1 MKNRRGLLQLEGLTE
16 RIVPAVSIRA
26 VDGDLII
33 SGIANTTTGFQRL
46 FLTVNADNTVQ
57 IRDGGTTGSTGT
69 DRGTYSVTGDLF
81 LNLSNRKDSVIISM
95 ENGSTLDGGIIANL
109 GNGND
114 ELTIQIPDDEASA
127 TIFGGVEV
135 NGGNGNDKMVV
146 FKLDTDEDETET
158 LTIQGGLSF
167 NGGAGNDTAN
177 INQATDADP
186 VVFGDSVTL
195 TRVNTVNIGITDTV
209 TIHGTTTINNAS
221 DKLVTNTITVGTT
234 AVSIAGTLAI
244 TGGQGNDTVTLDT
257 VSIVDVVPAEDEV
270 LEININLDR
279 GNNSLTMDAVTFG
292 MAGTDADF
300 AYTGGKGTD
309 EITFT
314 GTNAISG
321 DATFTLGNGV
331 NELTTNADTA
341 FDSDVTITGGAVADT
356 ITLSTATIL
365 GLLTATLGNGANEL
379 TSAGTIDGGLS
390 YTGGSNVDTVT
401 LSDGDNLAGDVS
413 ISTGAGAD
421 VVEISGTA
429 TVSLTSLTLD
439 LGIDSAADS
448 LDYDSVFDGL
458 ITILNQ
464 GSGDIVTSV

>member
-33 SGIANTTTGFQRL
+33 KGIPNAGSLTIDVSAANHVVIT
-46 FLTVNADNTVQ
+46 
-57 IRDGGTTGSTGT
+57 DGAVA
-69 DRGTYSVTGDLF
+69 RGDYEVPGDLI
-81 LNLSNRKDSVIISM
+81 LNLSNRNDAVTITMS
-95 ENGSTLDGGIIANL
+95 NGATLDGGIIANL
-109 GNGND
+109 LNGND
-114 ELTIQIPDDEASA
+114 SLTLQIPDAEGSAS
-127 TIFGGVEV
+127 IFGGVEV
-135 NGGNGNDKMVV
+135 DGGNG
-146 FKLDTDEDETET
+146 TDT
-158 LTIQGGLSF
+158 LTITNLDAGATLNIQGGLSF
-167 NGGAGNDTAN
+167 NGGAGQDKAN
-177 INQATDADP
+177 LNHTNAADL

-195 TRVNTVNIGITDTV
+195 TRVNLVNLG
-209 TIHGTTTINNAS
+209 TIDDVDVSGNIVINASS
-221 DKLVTNTITVGTT
+221 DKLVTNTIIIGSNASQVDVGG
-234 AVSIAGTLAI
+234 SLAI
-244 TGGQGNDTVTLDT
+244 TGGQGLDT
-257 VSIVDVVPAEDEV
+257 VGLQDLHLVDVVPAEDEV
-270 LEININLDR
+270 LEISINLDR
-279 GNNSLTMDAVTFG
+279 GTNALTMTDVEFG
-292 MAGTDADF
+292 VSGTDADF
-300 AYTGGKGTD
+300 AYTGGKGGD
-309 EITFT
+309 AVTFAN
-314 GTNAISG
+314 TNTISG
-321 DATFTLGNGV
+321 DATFTLGNGT
-331 NELTTNADTA
+331 NTLTTSAGTD
-341 FDSDVTITGGAVADT
+341 FDADVTITGGSADDT
-356 ITLSTATIL
+356 ITLSTATIN